1 MQPQQNSVLTDPD
14 IAAFDPTADKY
25 DYLIVFENSRPKKPK
40 EADGDPDALAAG
52 PEVDMVSWSE
62 VELIWFQ
69 AIPGEEDKKNKGVRL
84 LLRDWEARF
93 GKVDD
98 ARAEVPRWEFLN
110 LVREHV
116 IDLLSRRS
124 GLQLKLSLPAENQ
137 RKVYCQIRAPISLLE
152 RKADALDYK
161 FKFKD
166 EVDPGIAFWRRSSRN
181 DREGRPVYTE
191 IAEEQVM
198 YERVVAQEILE
209 GLYKVSKI
217 GPNDMGIFE
226 DDEPSKKHWSRRIH
240 TLERIVDRVPVSN
253 PYAAYA
259 AFDNQAKERH
269 LFDEYPSVRGKTLFL
284 PKDRLYLTKRIIDE
298 VFDFGVLK
306 EKDVVGGLHALH
318 DANYGEMPTTD
329 WFQKRWVFFWNSE
342 SDRIGAPYLSHYAIE
357 KGRRCPWYLKPWS
370 QPLMEIRSYYG
381 EKIALYFAWLSFY
394 GYMLMMPAIAGLLAL
409 LYTSAFDV
417 DDEAKGIHYDQFLM
431 AVFLVVWSAYYKEQ
445 WDIESQYCAV
455 KWGTLN
461 FEEEEADRPQFV
473 GDEDQPRRISPI
485 TNQNETY
492 YPPERRFKT
501 QTFSVFLILIFIVA
515 LVTIVLVIFKV
526 QYVMLYELGGVWA
539 SLADYVTIFQS
550 LLIQVMSYLYGIQAE
565 IMNNHEN
572 YQTQTAYE
580 NNLITKKFCFEIFNN
595 YSALA
600 ITAFF
605 KGVYFECTDDDCL
618 GDLYS
623 LLVSIMGT
631 RYALN
636 ILSAFSTRIK
646 RAVEYFMPPTIEDD
660 DSDDEED
667 EENGREEKAAEA
679 PRFEAELKLDDF
691 ESTFDDFAE
700 IVLQMGLVTMF
711 TLGWY
716 LVPLL
721 GAGEIL
727 LQIRVD
733 AFKMTSQV
741 KRPDP
746 MPAETVGSWGMLM
759 ESMGLLAVYCN
770 SAIIVFTTHSL
781 NTYNLLQKVI
791 IFFVLEQVI
800 LALKIGMHAYID
812 DEPTALNELK
822 RRQAFVVNRHKNV
835 VFDDDEDDDD
845 DGAPCNAVDAD
856 SLSVAALRTEKMN
869 RPTMMRLE
877 YLRRRLLICD
887 KNIKEMRDQFREA
900 QAVEHF
906 REDLGV
912 SYSRRNPDLALGMV
926 NFKVESA
933 QNVGSPQDP
942 VDAASTRV
950 IVHVRDQTERLD
962 AEGNPRAKLYAGSVG
977 PPPQVSKPAK
987 KPRGSAGA
995 GRHSHL
1001 GSSEDGSRLVFDM
1014 NFSLAPVKTIHAE
1027 VYVEV
1032 VDDSKKLRRGWAK
1045 LELADLADQYTHALY
1060 LDLNRPGLP
1069 FGAAPASL
1077 KVTAQFQYSKIVP
1090 IKLKIFELLAEQRKL
1105 HRDVTNL
1112 QIGKEPEFEDEWD
1125 FPDKREIEREN
1136 KDDDDDEED

>member
-1 MQPQQNSVLTDPD
+1 MGSIFSKADDGKKKKDDDGYMEPQQRARPAPESSMEIRSLVSIARNSLPRARSRMQPQQNSVLTDPD

-52 PEVDMVSWSE
+52 PEVDM
-62 VELIWFQ
+62 
-69 AIPGEEDKKNKGVRL
+69 
-84 LLRDWEARF
+84 
-93 GKVDD
+93 
-98 ARAEVPRWEFLN
+98 VPRWEFLN

-166 EVDPGIAFWRRSSRN
+166 
-181 DREGRPVYTE
+181 
-191 IAEEQVM
+191 
-198 YERVVAQEILE
+198 
-209 GLYKVSKI
+209 
-217 GPNDMGIFE
+217 
-226 DDEPSKKHWSRRIH
+226 
-240 TLERIVDRVPVSN
+240 ERIVDRVPVSN

-329 WFQKRWVFFWNSE
+329 WFQKRW
-342 SDRIGAPYLSHYAIE
+342 
-357 KGRRCPWYLKPWS
+357 PWS

-646 RAVEYFMPPTIEDD
+646 RAIEYFMPPTIEDD

-667 EENGREEKAAEA
+667 EENGKEEKAAEA

-900 QAVEHF
+900 QAVE
-906 REDLGV
+906 
-912 SYSRRNPDLALGMV
+912 
-926 NFKVESA
+926 SA

-942 VDAASTRV
+942 VDPASTRV

-962 AEGNPRAKLYAGSVG
+962 AEGNPAG
-977 PPPQVSKPAK
+977 QAL
-987 KPRGSAGA
+987 RG
-995 GRHSHL
+995 
-1001 GSSEDGSRLVFDM
+1001 
-1014 NFSLAPVKTIHAE
+1014 APVKTIHAE

-1125 FPDKREIEREN
+1125 FPDKRDLEHEN
-1136 KDDDDDEED
+1136 KDEDEDED

>member
-1 MQPQQNSVLTDPD
+1 MGSIFSKADDGKKKKDDDGYMEPQQRARPAPESSME
-14 IAAFDPTADKY
+14 IRS
-25 DYLIVFENSRPKKPK
+25 SRPKKPK

-98 ARAEVPRWEFLN
+98 ARAE
-110 LVREHV
+110 
-116 IDLLSRRS
+116 
-124 GLQLKLSLPAENQ
+124 LKLSLPAENQ

-166 EVDPGIAFWRRSSRN
+166 
-181 DREGRPVYTE
+181 
-191 IAEEQVM
+191 
-198 YERVVAQEILE
+198 
-209 GLYKVSKI
+209 
-217 GPNDMGIFE
+217 
-226 DDEPSKKHWSRRIH
+226 
-240 TLERIVDRVPVSN
+240 ERIVDRVPVSN

-298 VFDFGVLK
+298 
-306 EKDVVGGLHALH
+306 
-318 DANYGEMPTTD
+318 
-329 WFQKRWVFFWNSE
+329 
-342 SDRIGAPYLSHYAIE
+342 
-357 KGRRCPWYLKPWS
+357 
-370 QPLMEIRSYYG
+370 PLMEIRSYYG

-394 GYMLMMPAIAGLLAL
+394 GYMLMMPAIAERDLL
-409 LYTSAFDV
+409 
-417 DDEAKGIHYDQFLM
+417 
-431 AVFLVVWSAYYKEQ
+431 
-445 WDIESQYCAV
+445 
-455 KWGTLN
+455 
-461 FEEEEADRPQFV
+461 
-473 GDEDQPRRISPI
+473 
-485 TNQNETY
+485 
-492 YPPERRFKT
+492 PPERRFKT
-501 QTFSVFLILIFIVA
+501 QTFSVFLILIFIAA
-515 LVTIVLVIFKV
+515 LVTIALVIFKV

-623 LLVSIMGT
+623 LL
-631 RYALN
+631 
-636 ILSAFSTRIK
+636 
-646 RAVEYFMPPTIEDD
+646 RAIEYFMPPTIEDD

-667 EENGREEKAAEA
+667 EENGKEEKAAEA
-679 PRFEAELKLDDF
+679 PR
-691 ESTFDDFAE
+691 SRRSSNPPT
-700 IVLQMGLVTMF
+700 
-711 TLGWY
+711 TL
-716 LVPLL
+716 
-721 GAGEIL
+721 
-727 LQIRVD
+727 
-733 AFKMTSQV
+733 KMTPQV
-741 KRPDP
+741 KRPTP

-791 IFFVLEQVI
+791 IFFALEQVI
-800 LALKIGMHAYID
+800 LRADLARSHRSDFSAEDRHARDID

-845 DGAPCNAVDAD
+845 DGAPCGNAVADAD

-900 QAVEHF
+900 QAASTS
-906 REDLGV
+906 GG
-912 SYSRRNPDLALGMV
+912 SRRELLAEPG
-926 NFKVESA
+926 A
-933 QNVGSPQDP
+933 
-942 VDAASTRV
+942 
-950 IVHVRDQTERLD
+950 
-962 AEGNPRAKLYAGSVG
+962 
-977 PPPQVSKPAK
+977 PA
-987 KPRGSAGA
+987 
-995 GRHSHL
+995 
-1001 GSSEDGSRLVFDM
+1001 
-1014 NFSLAPVKTIHAE
+1014 KTIHAE
-1027 VYVEV
+1027 VHAEV
-1032 VDDSKKLRRGWAK
+1032 ADDSKKLRRGWAK

-1069 FGAAPASL
+1069 FGAAPGAA
-1077 KVTAQFQYSKIVP
+1077 KVTAQFQYSKIAP
-1090 IKLKIFELLAEQRKL
+1090 IKPSTSSSCWRSSASS
-1105 HRDVTNL
+1105 TAT
-1112 QIGKEPEFEDEWD
+1112 
-1125 FPDKREIEREN
+1125 
-1136 KDDDDDEED
+1136 

>member
-1 MQPQQNSVLTDPD
+1 
-14 IAAFDPTADKY
+14 
-25 DYLIVFENSRPKKPK
+25 
-40 EADGDPDALAAG
+40 
-52 PEVDMVSWSE
+52 
-62 VELIWFQ
+62 
-69 AIPGEEDKKNKGVRL
+69 
-84 LLRDWEARF
+84 
-93 GKVDD
+93 
-98 ARAEVPRWEFLN
+98 
-110 LVREHV
+110 
-116 IDLLSRRS
+116 
-124 GLQLKLSLPAENQ
+124 
-137 RKVYCQIRAPISLLE
+137 
-152 RKADALDYK
+152 
-161 FKFKD
+161 
-166 EVDPGIAFWRRSSRN
+166 
-181 DREGRPVYTE
+181 
-191 IAEEQVM
+191 
-198 YERVVAQEILE
+198 
-209 GLYKVSKI
+209 
-217 GPNDMGIFE
+217 
-226 DDEPSKKHWSRRIH
+226 
-240 TLERIVDRVPVSN
+240 
-253 PYAAYA
+253 
-259 AFDNQAKERH
+259 
-269 LFDEYPSVRGKTLFL
+269 
-284 PKDRLYLTKRIIDE
+284 
-298 VFDFGVLK
+298 
-306 EKDVVGGLHALH
+306 
-318 DANYGEMPTTD
+318 MPTTD

-473 GDEDQPRRISPI
+473 
-485 TNQNETY
+485 
-492 YPPERRFKT
+492 
-501 QTFSVFLILIFIVA
+501 
-515 LVTIVLVIFKV
+515 
-526 QYVMLYELGGVWA
+526 
-539 SLADYVTIFQS
+539 
-550 LLIQVMSYLYGIQAE
+550 MSYLYGIQAE

-646 RAVEYFMPPTIEDD
+646 RAIEYFMPPTIEDD

-667 EENGREEKAAEA
+667 EENGKEEKAAEA

-781 NTYNLLQKVI
+781 
-791 IFFVLEQVI
+791 
-800 LALKIGMHAYID
+800 
-812 DEPTALNELK
+812 
-822 RRQAFVVNRHKNV
+822 
-835 VFDDDEDDDD
+835 
-845 DGAPCNAVDAD
+845 
-856 SLSVAALRTEKMN
+856 
-869 RPTMMRLE
+869 
-877 YLRRRLLICD
+877 
-887 KNIKEMRDQFREA
+887 
-900 QAVEHF
+900 
-906 REDLGV
+906 
-912 SYSRRNPDLALGMV
+912 
-926 NFKVESA
+926 
-933 QNVGSPQDP
+933 
-942 VDAASTRV
+942 
-950 IVHVRDQTERLD
+950 
-962 AEGNPRAKLYAGSVG
+962 
-977 PPPQVSKPAK
+977 
-987 KPRGSAGA
+987 
-995 GRHSHL
+995 
-1001 GSSEDGSRLVFDM
+1001 
-1014 NFSLAPVKTIHAE
+1014 
-1027 VYVEV
+1027 
-1032 VDDSKKLRRGWAK
+1032 
-1045 LELADLADQYTHALY
+1045 
-1060 LDLNRPGLP
+1060 
-1069 FGAAPASL
+1069 
-1077 KVTAQFQYSKIVP
+1077 
-1090 IKLKIFELLAEQRKL
+1090 
-1105 HRDVTNL
+1105 
-1112 QIGKEPEFEDEWD
+1112 
-1125 FPDKREIEREN
+1125 
-1136 KDDDDDEED
+1136 

>member
-1 MQPQQNSVLTDPD
+1 MLTDPD

-25 DYLIVFENSRPKKPK
+25 DYLIVFDNARPKKLK
-40 EADGDPDALAAG
+40 EEDAGDPDKVAESAAQDV
-52 PEVDMVSWSE
+52 EQISWSE

-69 AIPGEEDKKNKGVRL
+69 AIPGEEEKKNKGVRL
-84 LLRDWEARF
+84 LLRDWEAKF
-93 GKVDD
+93 GKMDD
-98 ARAEVPRWEFLN
+98 SKAEVPKYEFLA

-161 FKFKD
+161 FKFRD
-166 EVDPGIAFWRRSSRN
+166 EVDPGLDFWQRSSRT
-181 DREGRPVYTE
+181 DRDGRPIYTE
-191 IAEEQVM
+191 IAEEQRL

-209 GLYKVSKI
+209 GLYKVGKV
-217 GPNDMGIFE
+217 GPNDMAIFE
-226 DDEPSKKHWSRRIH
+226 EDEPSKKHWSRRIH

-259 AFDNQAKERH
+259 AFDNQPKERH
-269 LFDEYPSVRGKTLFL
+269 LFEEYPSVRGKTLFL

-298 VFDFGVLK
+298 VFDFGVLREK
-306 EKDVVGGLHALH
+306 EVVDGLHALH

-342 SDRIGAPYLSHYAIE
+342 GDRVGAPYLSHPAMD
-357 KGRRCPWYLKPWS
+357 KGKRCPWYLKPWS

-394 GYMLMMPAIAGLLAL
+394 GYMLMMPAIAGMLAL

-445 WDIESQYCAV
+445 WDIECQYCAV

-485 TNQNETY
+485 TNQNETF
-492 YPPERRFKT
+492 YPPERRLRT
-501 QTFSVFLILIFIVA
+501 QLFSVLLISIFVVA
-515 LVTIVLVIFKV
+515 LVSLVVLIFAI
-526 QYVMLYELGGVWA
+526 QYRMQLMGGVWA
-539 SLADYVTIFQS
+539 QLANFVSIFQS
-550 LLIQVMSYLYGIQAE
+550 LLIQIMSYLYGIQAE

-605 KGVYFECTDDDCL
+605 KGVYFACTDDNCL

-623 LLVSIMGT
+623 LLVSIMAT

-636 ILSAFSTRIK
+636 LLSAFSTRIK
-646 RAVEYFMPPTIEDD
+646 RALEYFMPPAVEADD
-660 DSDDEED
+660 DDEED
-667 EENGREEKAAEA
+667 EEEGNGKDDAKLAEA

-733 AFKMTSQV
+733 AYKLTSQV

-800 LALKIGMHAYID
+800 LALKIGMHTYID

-835 VFDDDEDDDD
+835 VFDDDDDDD
-845 DGAPCNAVDAD
+845 DEGGPANIVDAD
-856 SLSVAALRTEKMN
+856 SLSVAALRTDKMN
-869 RPTMMRLE
+869 RPTMLRLE
-877 YLRRRLLICD
+877 YLRRKLLNCD
-887 KNIKEMRDQFREA
+887 KDIKEMRDQYREA
-900 QAVEHF
+900 QAAENF

-926 NFKVESA
+926 NLKVESA
-933 QNVGSPQDP
+933 TGVGSPQDP

-950 IVHVRDQTERLD
+950 IVHVRDPNAGVD
-962 AEGNPRAKLYAGSVG
+962 ATTGKPRPRPYTGAVG

-987 KPRGSAGA
+987 KPRAASGGKASRVASA
-995 GRHSHL
+995 
-1001 GSSEDGSRLVFDM
+1001 EDGSRLIFDQS
-1014 NFSLAPVKTIHAE
+1014 FALAPVKTMHCE

-1032 VDDSKKLRRGWAK
+1032 VDESKKLRRGWAK
-1045 LELADLADQYTHALY
+1045 LPLKDLADQYTHSLY
-1060 LDLNRPGLP
+1060 LDLVRPGLP
-1069 FGAAPASL
+1069 FGTQPASL
-1077 KVTAQFQYSKIVP
+1077 RVTAQFQYSKIVP
-1090 IKLKIFELLAEQRKL
+1090 IKLKIFDLLAEQRKL

-1136 KDDDDDEED
+1136 KDDDEEEED

>member
-1 MQPQQNSVLTDPD
+1 MAAQQTMLTDPD

-835 VFDDDEDDDD
+835 VFDDDDDDD
-845 DGAPCNAVDAD
+845 DDEGDGLRKGNVDRSSVRSGHGHDDEGAAGLSALVLNRIQYLEAKLKACD
-856 SLSVAALRTEKMN
+856 SDITIARSQYKVACRTEIFN
-869 RPTMMRLE
+869 EET
-877 YLRRRLLICD
+877 
-887 KNIKEMRDQFREA
+887 
-900 QAVEHF
+900 
-906 REDLGV
+906 GV
-912 SYSRRNPDLALGMV
+912 SYSRKTPGLALGMV
-926 NFKVESA
+926 TLTVLEAENI
-933 QNVGSPQDP
+933 GSRHDP
-942 VDAASTRV
+942 VDPKSCRI
-950 IVHVRDQTERLD
+950 IVHIRDTTPKHDRKY
-962 AEGNPRAKLYAGSVG
+962 EGNPG
-977 PPPQVSKPAK
+977 PAPQVSKPAK
-987 KPRGSAGA
+987 KPPKSNEMTEEQRTSGV
-995 GRHSHL
+995 RM
-1001 GSSEDGSRLVFDM
+1001 VF
-1014 NFSLAPVKTIHAE
+1014 NQSFSLAPIKTMKAE
-1027 VYVEV
+1027 IYIEIM
-1032 VDDSKKLRRGWAK
+1032 DNSKRVRRGTTTQV
-1045 LELADLADQYTHALY
+1045 LSDLSNQRKQSLTLSVARPPGQHVGPQEPAVLY
-1060 LDLNRPGLP
+1060 V
-1069 FGAAPASL
+1069 
-1077 KVTAQFQYSKIVP
+1077 KVQFQYSRILP
-1090 IKLKIFELLAEQRKL
+1090 IKRRIYMLLDEQRKL
-1105 HRDVTNL
+1105 TSDRTNL
-1112 QIGKEPEFEDEWD
+1112 RLGKDPEHVWD
-1125 FPDKREIEREN
+1125 FPDDVGLK
-1136 KDDDDDEED
+1136 KGDSDDASDEEPPSP

>member
-1 MQPQQNSVLTDPD
+1 MGSIFSKADDGKKKKDDDGYMEPQQRARPAPESSMEIRSSRAEPHAAAAELGVDGPD
-14 IAAFDPTADKY
+14 IAPSTRRADKY

-110 LVREHV
+110 L
-116 IDLLSRRS
+116 
-124 GLQLKLSLPAENQ
+124 
-137 RKVYCQIRAPISLLE
+137 
-152 RKADALDYK
+152 ADALDYK

-181 DREGRPVYTE
+181 DREGRPIYTE

-198 YERVVAQEILE
+198 YERFVAQEILE

-501 QTFSVFLILIFIVA
+501 QTFSV
-515 LVTIVLVIFKV
+515 TS
-526 QYVMLYELGGVWA
+526 LYELGGVWA

-631 RYALN
+631 PYALN

-646 RAVEYFMPPTIEDD
+646 RAIEYFMPPTIEDD

-667 EENGREEKAAEA
+667 EENGKEEKAAEA
-679 PRFEAELKLDDF
+679 PRFEAELKLDDSK
-691 ESTFDDFAE
+691 STLDDFAE

-716 LVPLL
+716 SCRCWARARSCCRSAPTLL
-721 GAGEIL
+721 
-727 LQIRVD
+727 
-733 AFKMTSQV
+733 KMTPQV

-912 SYSRRNPDLALGMV
+912 SYSRRNPELALGMV

-950 IVHVRDQTERLD
+950 IVH
-962 AEGNPRAKLYAGSVG
+962 
-977 PPPQVSKPAK
+977 VSKPAK

-1014 NFSLAPVKTIHAE
+1014 NFSLAPAPVKTIHAE
-1027 VYVEV
+1027 VYAEV
-1032 VDDSKKLRRGWAK
+1032 ADDSKKLRRGWAK

-1069 FGAAPASL
+1069 FGAAPAPL
-1077 KVTAQFQYSKIVP
+1077 KVTAQFQYSRSCP
-1090 IKLKIFELLAEQRKL
+1090 SSSRSSSCWRSSASS
-1105 HRDVTNL
+1105 TAT
-1112 QIGKEPEFEDEWD
+1112 
-1125 FPDKREIEREN
+1125 
-1136 KDDDDDEED
+1136 